1 MYYQDELFTR
11 YSLLCSRYLILVTHS
26 FFTCYHL
33 LVTLYY
39 FLATFCLLL
48 VTTYS
53 LLFTLLFICHYLFVT
68 HYFLLIVFFINFYYL
83 LVKLWKLSDVK
94 NLKISYHASNLNNGR
109 SKEFQNLLYLSI
121 NNFKSSRNAVKL
133 IRKAYVS
140 PH

>member
-1 MYYQDELFTR
+1 MLLFTR
-11 YSLLCSRYLILVTHS
+11 YSFLFYLLLLTCYSSLLSCYFLLVTRC
-26 FFTCYHL
+26 FLLVTCYFSFVTRYYL
-33 LVTLYY
+33 LVTLY
-39 FLATFCLLL
+39 FTFDS
-48 VTTYS
+48 S
-53 LLFTLLFICHYLFVT
+53 LLIRY